1 MNETVQLTLDSK
13 LVEELKQATSQ
24 DGTSIDSIFAD
35 LALQY
40 LREAR
45 DKKLQTEFERY
56 QAMHAELK
64 GKYLGQHV
72 AIFEGR
78 LIDFDLDPMTL
89 DRRIEQRFGQAPI
102 LITQVAEKPIRE
114 FLVRRPRLV
123 RSR

>member
-24 DGTSIDSIFAD
+24 DGTSIDSVFAD

-64 GKYLGQHV
+64 EKYLSQHV

-78 LIDFDLDPMTL
+78 LVDHDSDVTEMVI
-89 DRRIEQRFGQAPI
+89 RVRQRFGRAPV
-102 LITQVAEKPIRE
+102 LITQVDEKPMRE
-114 FLVRRPRLV
+114 FWIRSPRLV
-123 RSR
+123 RSE